1 MKLDALPWLILFLPL
16 LAAGVITLF
25 TLRCRTT
32 SALLSIG
39 AIVTGFVLTIVLI
52 ANNGWT
58 PTPSELTTN
67 WLSIGEL
74 HIDFG

>member
-1 MKLDALPWLILFLPL
+1 MKLDALPWLICFLPL
-16 LAAGVITLF
+16 LATAVITLF

-39 AIVTGFVLTIVLI
+39 TIVISFILTVVFI

-67 WLSIGEL
+67 WLSIGNL
-74 HIDFG
+74 NIDSG